1 MNRGGDMAGKVAVK
15 TGVLQRIQV
24 ELLADAPQVE
34 AGNVQ
39 VRLILDVSSLE

>member
-1 MNRGGDMAGKVAVK
+1 MAGKVALK

-34 AGNVQ
+34 AGDVQ